1 MPIHSTPLVILDDTD
16 VAERLQ
22 YEYLQAGPAHDMIEL
37 TNVSFA
43 VKRGWLLREPN
54 EDYIGRELDWYKSM
68 SRNVN
73 DIPGSTPTIW
83 KQCADQFGNI
93 NSNYGWCTDSVDNG
107 YQYDAVAQEL
117 ADSPDSRR
125 AVMYYTRPTMH
136 VDQNL
141 NGMNDHMCTYAVQY
155 MIRNGR
161 LDAHVYMRSNDAVFG
176 YNNDVAWQRYVHTR
190 LLRDLCESHG
200 DLELGELFWNVGSL
214 HVYPRHY
221 YLLEPAR

>member
-1 MPIHSTPLVILDDTD
+1 MAVHSTPLVMFDDTQIAD
-16 VAERLQ
+16 RLHQ
-22 YEYLQAGPAHDMIEL
+22 EYLIAGPAHDMIEL

-54 EDYIGRELDWYKSM
+54 QDYIERELAWYKSQ
-68 SRNVN
+68 SRNVS
-73 DIPGSTPTIW
+73 DIPGGTPAIW
-83 KQCADQFGNI
+83 KQCADNFGNI

-141 NGMNDHMCTYAVQY
+141 NGMNDHMCTFAVQY
-155 MIRNGR
+155 TIRNDK
-161 LDAHVYMRSNDAVFG
+161 LDALVYMRSNDAVFG
-176 YNNDVAWQRYVHTR
+176 YNNDVAWQQHVHTH
-190 LLRDLCESHG
+190 LLDDLRTAH
-200 DLELGELFWNVGSL
+200 DWLELGELFWNVGSL

-221 YLLEPAR
+221 FLLEPAR